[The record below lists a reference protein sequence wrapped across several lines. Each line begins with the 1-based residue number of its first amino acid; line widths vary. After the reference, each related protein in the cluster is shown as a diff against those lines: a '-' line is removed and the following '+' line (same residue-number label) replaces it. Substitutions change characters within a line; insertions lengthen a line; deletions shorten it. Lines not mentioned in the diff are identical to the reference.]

1 VKKRASL
8 TDRPVERGRGI
19 DAFFEAPADQAPREE
34 LVGET
39 WRAATFNLYPR
50 HQDFLDDF
58 VRRGKRE
65 FRRKTSIGVGAIN
78 KSLVL
83 QTLLEFL
90 EEDDVLQGDLLAR
103 LEEKERQEGS
113 RHAPQRAQ

>member
-34 LVGET
+34 LAGET

>member
-1 VKKRASL
+1 MKKRASL
-8 TDRPVERGRGI
+8 TDRPAEKGRGI
-19 DAFFEAPADQAPREE
+19 DALFEAPADQPPPQKE
-34 LVGET
+34 ET

-58 VRRGKRE
+58 VRKGKRE
-65 FRRKTSIGVGAIN
+65 FRYKASVGVGAIN

-90 EEDDVLQGDLLAR
+90 EEDEKTLQTALLAR

-113 RHAPQRAQ
+113 RHAPQRTP